1 MGALWCC
8 SGLSDDHGFP
18 TLLSGP
24 NNCDSICFCGDL
36 KLRTSPVK
44 FSTQLHILQ
53 FIQRIEMCLSVH
65 TNLCFSISGK
75 QRFTLKEKKKGNM
88 ERFGRQAM
96 NRGCP
101 ACSVRVLNSGKPAC
115 ISQAYAALTTATV
128 QRAVLRGTVE
138 WQPIGFHL
146 SHFRQGKLI
155 FPQERKLQTDCNH
168 LGLGFPCWFIFLRMS
183 G

>member
-8 SGLSDDHGFP
+8 SGLSDGFP
-18 TLLSGP
+18 TLLSEP
-24 NNCDSICFCGDL
+24 NNYGSICLCGDL

-53 FIQRIEMCLSVH
+53 NIQRIGTHLSVH
-65 TNLCFSISGK
+65 TNLGGFISGK
-75 QRFTLKEKKKGNM
+75 QKVHFKGGGEKKGNM

-101 ACSVRVLNSGKPAC
+101 ACSVGVLNSGKAAC
-115 ISQAYAALTTATV
+115 ISQAYAAVTTATV

-138 WQPIGFHL
+138 WQPIGLHL

-155 FPQERKLQTDCNH
+155 FPQERKLQNYSSH